1 MAEGQ
6 ATFFETYL
14 ESSSRSRAEV
24 LARLKTSG
32 IGITDLSESELLGLL
47 TSDQI
52 CQSDSNVAYDLGM
65 LGYEYL
71 YMNFSFLDVHNLQV
85 LSSTE
90 SWDLA
95 VPQVLGIEASELN
108 ASLAEYIFSE
118 TR

>member
-1 MAEGQ
+1 
-6 ATFFETYL
+6 
-14 ESSSRSRAEV
+14 
-24 LARLKTSG
+24 
-32 IGITDLSESELLGLL
+32 
-47 TSDQI
+47 
-52 CQSDSNVAYDLGM
+52 M

-95 VPQVLGIEASELN
+95 VLQVLGIEASELN

>member
-24 LARLKTSG
+24 LARLSDSPAG
-32 IGITDLSESELLGLL
+32 LVQLSESELLGLL

-52 CQSDSNVAYDLGM
+52 CQGDSNIAYDLGM

-71 YMNFSFLDVHNLQV
+71 YMNFSFLDVHELQV
-85 LSSTE
+85 LSSDE
-90 SWDLA
+90 GWDEA
-95 VPQVLGIEASELN
+95 VSQVLGIESSELN
-108 ASLAEYIFSE
+108 AALAAYVFAE